1 MVRSDNSRG
10 GLEDSPY
17 AFSSNKDGKAFISWR
32 GRQVM
37 ILKDSKA
44 KTFLQKMAGLD
55 GPRQQKIMARL
66 TGDFKRDAEG

>member
-17 AFSSNKDGKAFISWR
+17 AFSVSKDGKAFISWR

-44 KTFLQKMAGLD
+44 KTFLQRMEGLS
-55 GPRQQKIMARL
+55 GPRQQKIMARI
-66 TGDFKRDAEG
+66 TGDFKRDT